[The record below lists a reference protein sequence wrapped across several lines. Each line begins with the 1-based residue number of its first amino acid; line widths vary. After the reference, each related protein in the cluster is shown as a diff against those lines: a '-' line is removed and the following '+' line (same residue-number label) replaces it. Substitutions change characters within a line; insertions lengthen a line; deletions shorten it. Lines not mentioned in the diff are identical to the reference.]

1 MFKALGNKP
10 SKFSLPSAPW
20 INNSASPDDVENL
33 ISDTGSSSSKNWPNF
48 NYFRS
53 LRIGQ
58 QANENDN
65 QPTKIERCL
74 SCFPS
79 LGYHQRLI
87 GFGVSMSLGIFFFFM
102 SAMNL
107 PVLIL
112 RSRKFSLLFTMGSIS
127 TMSSIGFI
135 TGPTNFLTKLLS
147 KNHLVFSLVYSCT
160 LIATLYF
167 ALHLQSTML
176 TVPCAFFQVLAL
188 IWLVFSFI
196 PGGQRG
202 LQFITSMLSSTFKK
216 SVSQTLPV

>member
-79 LGYHQRLI
+79 LVR
-87 GFGVSMSLGIFFFFM
+87 
-102 SAMNL
+102 N
-107 PVLIL
+107 
-112 RSRKFSLLFTMGSIS
+112 SI
-127 TMSSIGFI
+127 
-135 TGPTNFLTKLLS
+135 
-147 KNHLVFSLVYSCT
+147 
-160 LIATLYF
+160 
-167 ALHLQSTML
+167 Q
-176 TVPCAFFQVLAL
+176 
-188 IWLVFSFI
+188 FSFQI
-196 PGGQRG
+196 IDR
-202 LQFITSMLSSTFKK
+202 
-216 SVSQTLPV
+216 